1 MTTMTTHAPAVQA
14 PTLWELAIAAGQS
27 AHGLAALTVTVH
39 GEVMAV
45 CVCGMIGYGADPDT
59 ARADLAHTELMLSD

>member
-1 MTTMTTHAPAVQA
+1 MTSMTEHAPAIAA
-14 PTLWELAIAAGQS
+14 PTPGELAVAAGQS

-45 CVCGMIGYGADPDT
+45 CVCGQIGYGADPDA
-59 ARADLAHTELMLSD
+59 ARTELAGHRP